1 MPKKAQAKRLLQLE
15 PSHSST
21 TNRYSVL
28 RNSSE
33 NDESPSSR
41 DQDNTSTSTP
51 PPATPTK
58 SSLRN
63 SSSPPSNHTVRFS
76 HGKRTHYSFLKVRLE
91 VKANNEGATGVSEAL
106 GKLLTIIQDVDE
118 EALLANYTG
127 DMDHPEE
134 GAIDSASSIPKSLT
148 ALKRFAYRV
157 KSQKKGGTTW
167 TNIKLLHNINIQE
180 ILQDTKDE
188 FREESFGMYL
198 QPIQHFNV
206 KMIGWILY
214 FHETIELQFWQE
226 FFNTQLKMKGHEGDM
241 VGLSVR
247 KPLDGTKSNAGLET
261 QKSVK
266 TIHVETKGDI
276 SDSIKNDLKSILKGT
291 AIKKF
296 YHSELRL
303 IPPYDFRQQTIHYNS
318 KVKSC
323 IVSHEQYTAQ
333 ISMGDFDIDTV
344 DRSLADQ
351 DNATMRELI
360 LRIKHSNGSPLFI
373 GVEKKWNGQGYSVL
387 YPTVFRNEAMEYVKH
402 LPFYLVRLYGKDI
415 KRQFSARIQHEI
427 NSTVWNKEEKR
438 AFSAEDM
445 DLKDAQSAHES
456 MTWFTFD
463 PSLSLNNVEQNLSS
477 DTAFKDSLND
487 DDDQFRIEQRSEV
500 S

>member
-1 MPKKAQAKRLLQLE
+1 
-15 PSHSST
+15 
-21 TNRYSVL
+21 
-28 RNSSE
+28 
-33 NDESPSSR
+33 
-41 DQDNTSTSTP
+41 
-51 PPATPTK
+51 
-58 SSLRN
+58 
-63 SSSPPSNHTVRFS
+63 
-76 HGKRTHYSFLKVRLE
+76 
-91 VKANNEGATGVSEAL
+91 
-106 GKLLTIIQDVDE
+106 
-118 EALLANYTG
+118 
-127 DMDHPEE
+127 
-134 GAIDSASSIPKSLT
+134 
-148 ALKRFAYRV
+148 
-157 KSQKKGGTTW
+157 
-167 TNIKLLHNINIQE
+167 
-180 ILQDTKDE
+180 
-188 FREESFGMYL
+188 
-198 QPIQHFNV
+198 
-206 KMIGWILY
+206 MIGWILY
-214 FHETIELQFWQE
+214 LHETIDLQFWQE
-226 FFNTQLKMKGHEGDM
+226 FFNTQLKMKGHEEDM

-261 QKSVK
+261 QKQIK

-303 IPPYDFRQQTIHYNS
+303 IPPYDFRQQTTHYNS

-344 DRSLADQ
+344 DRSLAAQ

-360 LRIKHSNGSPLFI
+360 LRIKHSNGSPLFV

-387 YPTVFRNEAMEYVKH
+387 YPTVFRKEAMEYVKH

-415 KRQFSARIQHEI
+415 KRQFSARIQQEI
-427 NSTVWNKEEKR
+427 SSTVWNEEEKR

-463 PSLSLNNVEQNLSS
+463 PSLSLNTVDQNLSS
-477 DTAFKDSLND
+477 DTALTESLND
-487 DDDQFRIEQRSEV
+487 DEDHYQIEQRSEV
-500 S
+500 SSFATTTSNSMKRSIRKDTSLIGDQDEISAVTTGTYDTRMTNLESQMDDIQVSLEQKLEKSTQDIQQSIQLQIQNSMQSFINQMKDIQTSNMQIMTEGTTTTKESPSSQSAGSKRRSTEEDKVKKISRKNKTSTRFVTRETEEKVQSIKTRSASQLEIAADSNLKRQILKPGEVEASPGGT